1 MRRSNLSPPQGKR
14 GDKGLHPR
22 VRWALLW
29 WVQILE
35 SFPSKVFRWGTAH
48 KRRMCDL
55 FTDASAEDRWE
66 GLGGVLLRGS
76 LDGGLSVRVDD
87 VPECWEPFLPSKDE
101 QKVRIAQLEMLAVLL
116 SIRSFGPQLKGSYC
130 RIHVDNIS
138 AMYACL
144 NGYSGNPYMARLAG
158 EIWLELLRLD
168 IAPWWQYVPSK
179 LNVADVFS
187 RPDKVR
193 DGEWFARK
201 HRWASVSPSSQF
213 RPVARLLTTRPE
225 VAWGKLHSRL
235 YGGRRS
241 SAQKI

>member
-1 MRRSNLSPPQGKR
+1 M
-14 GDKGLHPR
+14 HPR

-76 LDGGLSVRVDD
+76 LDGGLSVRVDG

-101 QKVRIAQLEMLAVLL
+101 QQVRIAQLEMLAVLL

-130 RIHVDNIS
+130 RIHVDSIS